1 MNNTKI
7 LKAREL
13 KKNEALNNIRKIY
26 NPNYKFPYSNT
37 GIYYNYGDEPSCA
50 EEREKAISNIIE
62 QLEIDLR
69 KLKVV
74 NEKPVEKLPLSKHCE
89 YFNSDE
95 CDCGKYCSY
104 GQNK

>member
-50 EEREKAISNIIE
+50 EEREKAISMIIE
-62 QLEIDLR
+62 QLEFDLR

-74 NEKPVEKLPLSKHCE
+74 NEKPVSKNCSI
-89 YFNSDE
+89 YNSDE
-95 CDCGKYCSY
+95 CNCGKYCEY
-104 GQNK
+104 GTSK

>member
-13 KKNEALNNIRKIY
+13 KKNEALNKIRKIY
-26 NPNYKFPYSNT
+26 NPNYKFPYNDT
-37 GIYYNYGDEPSCA
+37 GNDIYYNYGDVPSCA

-69 KLKVV
+69 KLKVI
-74 NEKPVEKLPLSKHCE
+74 NEKPLSKNCSI
-89 YFNSDE
+89 YNSDE

-104 GQNK
+104 GTSK